1 MCLTFSSEEEDE
13 KEWQERMN
21 QKQALQVFRWF
32 LNSECILLFEM
43 NDMKMNISEVYETMK
58 VPDEK

>member
-21 QKQALQVFRWF
+21 QKQALQVFKY
-32 LNSECILLFEM
+32 LNSEFILLFDM
-43 NDMKMNISEVYETMK
+43 NGMKMNNFNEIV
-58 VPDEK
+58 